1 MFLYHQFSSSLR
13 YYLVLEVRTGLP
25 KGFSQSSFFAVSF
38 RAFLCV
44 WTSEGVSL
52 HAPVPLLAISTS
64 DTSWTGLSPSSLFS
78 TLVFRRVSVPGSW
91 WQGAAGGGLP
101 QWSCTS
107 LGSRGPL
114 KSCAEDGFLL
124 LPQQHRVL
132 FFSLLLRH
140 LCVRGNKICCP
151 SLRLTAFV
159 S

>member
-1 MFLYHQFSSSLR
+1 MFLHHQFSSSLR
-13 YYLVLEVRTGLP
+13 HYLVLEVRTGLP
-25 KGFSQSSFFAVSF
+25 KGFSQSSFFHCQLET
-38 RAFLCV
+38 FLRV
-44 WTSEGVSL
+44 WASEGVSL
-52 HAPVPLLAISTS
+52 HAPVPLLATSTS

-91 WQGAAGGGLP
+91 WRGAGRGLP

-114 KSCAEDGFLL
+114 NFCAEDGFLL

-132 FFSLLLRH
+132 FFSLLLRP